1 MAPALVVSDKPP
13 PAVTTASTPTP
24 QDDPALRE
32 ALKRCSPA
40 TYYAA
45 CKFRQTASPED
56 LRVLVTGVIERFVER
71 SNRGAIAAGGDAL
84 RLREDLG
91 LDSLTMMEIVMLAEE
106 VLPLT
111 VANEELTQLHTLG
124 DVQSF
129 IARKV
134 AEARSAP
141 RPAPAPAGDDWEVS
155 LVRDHIHHIRQLEA
169 EAAARALKR

>member
-1 MAPALVVSDKPP
+1 MNTD
-13 PAVTTASTPTP
+13 STPAP

-32 ALKRCSPA
+32 TLKRCAPA

-45 CKFRQTASPED
+45 CKFRQSGSPAD
-56 LRVLVTGVIERFVER
+56 LRLLVTGVIERFVKR
-71 SNRGAIAAGGDAL
+71 GNRAALAAGDDTL

-111 VANEELTQLHTLG
+111 VANDELASLRTVG
-124 DVQSF
+124 DVQTF

-134 AEARSAP
+134 AAARLTA
-141 RPAPAPAGDDWEVS
+141 RPSGATAKENWDLAAVGES
-155 LVRDHIHHIRQLEA
+155 IRRLEA
-169 EAAARALKR
+169 DAATRSLNRASP

>member
-1 MAPALVVSDKPP
+1 MWVKPP
-13 PAVTTASTPTP
+13 PAVITAPTPTP

-32 ALKRCSPA
+32 TLKRCSPA

-56 LRVLVTGVIERFVER
+56 LRVLVTGVIERFVDR
-71 SNRGAIAAGGDAL
+71 SNRAAIAAGGDAL

-111 VANEELTQLHTLG
+111 VANEELMQLHTLG
-124 DVQSF
+124 DVQTF

-134 AEARSAP
+134 TAGRSAP
-141 RPAPAPAGDDWEVS
+141 RPAPAPAACDWDVS
-155 LVRDHIHHIRQLEA
+155 AVREHIQHIRQLEA

>member
-1 MAPALVVSDKPP
+1 MLGTPS
-13 PAVTTASTPTP
+13 PAVTTASTPPP

-32 ALKRCSPA
+32 TLKRCSPA

-45 CKFRQTASPED
+45 CKFRQSASPDD

-71 SNRGAIAAGGDAL
+71 SNRAAIAGGSDTL

-111 VANEELTQLHTLG
+111 VANEELSQLHTLG
-124 DVQSF
+124 DVQAF

-134 AEARSAP
+134 AAARSAP
-141 RPAPAPAGDDWEVS
+141 RPAPAPASNDWDVTI
-155 LVRDHIHHIRQLEA
+155 VREHIQHIRQLEA
-169 EAAARALKR
+169 EAAARGLGRRS

>member
-1 MAPALVVSDKPP
+1 MLDNPP

-32 ALKRCSPA
+32 TLKRCSPA

-45 CKFRQTASPED
+45 CKFRQTASPDD
-56 LRVLVTGVIERFVER
+56 LRILVTGVIERFVER
-71 SNRGAIAAGGDAL
+71 SNRAAIASGSDTL

-124 DVQSF
+124 DVQTF

-134 AEARSAP
+134 AAARSAP
-141 RPAPAPAGDDWEVS
+141 RPAPAPASSDWDVTI
-155 LVRDHIHHIRQLEA
+155 VREHIQHIRQLEA
-169 EAAARALKR
+169 DAAARALSRRT